1 MKGGKVG
8 VPAASLAPSRRATRK
23 VWLTESECLHW
34 LKIKV
39 VYWILGGLS
48 NLSFFLKAWLLRLGA
63 TLWRKGEQ
71 PVEEGM
77 MKCWWLGFAVALFSS
92 SAGVSQVQAVLDTSH
107 TNNWA
112 VIVDTSRYWF
122 NYRHVSNALSF
133 YHTVKR
139 MGIPDSQ
146 IILMLADDM
155 V

>member
-1 MKGGKVG
+1 MSCCDNSIMTSTGPEIKALRFT
-8 VPAASLAPSRRATRK
+8 PPSLITVR
-23 VWLTESECLHW
+23 VL
-34 LKIKV
+34 
-39 VYWILGGLS
+39 
-48 NLSFFLKAWLLRLGA
+48 
-63 TLWRKGEQ
+63 
-71 PVEEGM
+71 
-77 MKCWWLGFAVALFSS
+77 WWLGFAVALFSS